1 MKTNDMNTAI
11 YPHSAAYA
19 KEHGELEQYRAS
31 NRANL
36 QCKEA
41 IEAAVR
47 EHFDGMYLSRD
58 AAKDVIETYGIDRV
72 MFVLANTVQ
81 LQDWDGRYSPRNKAW
96 AKTIPNDNSD
106 TVRYGYAVNSH
117 PAVLDGFIDLVR
129 MEQMRQPLTAADIQ
143 AEAERILRELRAP
156 DVPNSPHGTHYMA
169 RISMLKFLWSSSSK
183 VSKFSLERNT
193 VAVKRSS
200 VMARRQR
207 IVAWRTNIFDLG
219 LRKSATPNNERQFHP
234 SLPFS
239 TRIMNCFSL
248 PSVPGTSR
256 LLKSLISSFLVYF
269 ASPTFKRIFEAGTPS
284 LARILSSAGFTSVT
298 ASSTPAA

>member
-117 PAVLDGFIDLVR
+117 PAVLDGFMPESWMSAGIRSTPSGWCRMPSSGRIGSSIRIRPIASDRVKGSLSGWGWPRLMVR
-129 MEQMRQPLTAADIQ
+129 LPCG
-143 AEAERILRELRAP
+143 
-156 DVPNSPHGTHYMA
+156 SP
-169 RISMLKFLWSSSSK
+169 S
-183 VSKFSLERNT
+183 
-193 VAVKRSS
+193 
-200 VMARRQR
+200 
-207 IVAWRTNIFDLG
+207 
-219 LRKSATPNNERQFHP
+219 
-234 SLPFS
+234 
-239 TRIMNCFSL
+239 
-248 PSVPGTSR
+248 
-256 LLKSLISSFLVYF
+256 ISSTFF
-269 ASPTFKRIFEAGTPS
+269 PACASPIPRFAQVVVLPTPPFW
-284 LARILSSAGFTSVT
+284 LAIAMICVFIPITSS
-298 ASSTPAA
+298 PKY

>member
-81 LQDWDGRYSPRNKAW
+81 LQDWEVVTRLATRRGQRPFP
-96 AKTIPNDNSD
+96 TTTP
-106 TVRYGYAVNSH
+106 
-117 PAVLDGFIDLVR
+117 
-129 MEQMRQPLTAADIQ
+129 
-143 AEAERILRELRAP
+143 IL
-156 DVPNSPHGTHYMA
+156 
-169 RISMLKFLWSSSSK
+169 
-183 VSKFSLERNT
+183 
-193 VAVKRSS
+193 
-200 VMARRQR
+200 
-207 IVAWRTNIFDLG
+207 
-219 LRKSATPNNERQFHP
+219 SATAMP
-234 SLPFS
+234 
-239 TRIMNCFSL
+239 
-248 PSVPGTSR
+248 
-256 LLKSLISSFLVYF
+256 
-269 ASPTFKRIFEAGTPS
+269 
-284 LARILSSAGFTSVT
+284 
-298 ASSTPAA
+298 